1 MPMSLEEW
9 QDRLAGHF
17 EKLAVARTA
26 SGYPVFALEH
36 GLNDGEVVSLSNELR
51 ESLKAGQRLSRFWL
65 PWVVYAAERGYSYE
79 GDEYWRSF
87 EDQTP
92 FWDGADRYSLARCF
106 RRFLTTYGGMEPTGP
121 WAEHFRIIALP
132 ITHAILPKYLQ
143 IQFARLLYDLR
154 HQLARL
160 PNTDAAS
167 IGRLLSS
174 YGFHTSTRFQEFLQ
188 QEELTGRIV
197 LGLLH
202 TESGEGAGPI
212 YPATLERIVSDLET
226 VRTAREWLKEARRA
240 VRDRIT
246 GLRRRSPVAGEVV
259 GPAANDSQ
267 PRKGQHP
274 EIRPNLYLRS
284 KGASTWSVA
293 LEFPSF
299 RGIAAVNPE
308 IRKFLQ
314 ATRCRLNGADDFKPR
329 GWLLS
334 GAQRGALKRWPDVSR
349 PLVEFEAANVLLE
362 HFLDAE
368 CRMHDGPFWLFRIG
382 RDGLGREISG
392 KIVRPGR
399 DYIVVGSKDFPQAST
414 FTLQCRLEC
423 EHVRAIRLSLP
434 PEVTADHI
442 EWLNDLGIQVARTI
456 RVWPAGLPGRG
467 WNGEGTSEWL
477 TTETPCIGI
486 THDHPI
492 DFYEL
497 LLSDGLRTT
506 IEASRVGYP
515 TFVQLPELRTGTH
528 ELRVKAQKS
537 ERLNDI
543 ASTPQAEGSL
553 ELRVREPQ
561 PWVPGTLFHSGLV
574 VTVEPFDPDLSM
586 FWENQ
591 VEIEVKGPEGHQVKC
606 EVTLENARGEEI
618 LSDVVGEYF
627 DLPITPKVWQRRFGK
642 FIQEE
647 YREWR
652 YPEAASCTLTVHG
665 EELGEY
671 KLIFE
676 HVVRPVRWV
685 ARQVED
691 SAMLRLIDDTDS
703 EDSLPDCFMISMEK
717 PASLDHLDPS
727 RAIKGFRIAPPGA
740 LFTAQHGDH
749 KSVLAF
755 STGLARGEGFQ
766 ALNVVPNVDVV
777 STGKVAPS
785 DALLYASIWNDAKIA
800 GPLSEIRRI
809 TVVDSII
816 RAVVAVIGGKR
827 WSDIER
833 SYIANPER
841 TKEQELLKQYVY
853 KRGGFAAVLA
863 RDYCKASGGAPHGR
877 DWYCDVANRFDI
889 CQTPELSAFA
899 YDFAFSP
906 EAIIDRYGKK
916 KCDIFL
922 GDLRNFGAL
931 FRGARLLALRS
942 KHSGEQVLNQSRR
955 TV

>member
-1 MPMSLEEW
+1 MPKSLEEW

-17 EKLAVARTA
+17 EKLAAARTA

-36 GLNDGEVVSLSNELR
+36 GLNDEEVARLSNDLR
-51 ESLKAGQRLSRFWL
+51 DSLKEGHRLSRYWL
-65 PWVVYAAERGYSYE
+65 PWVVYATERGYSYE

-87 EDQTP
+87 EEQTP
-92 FWDGADRYSLARCF
+92 FWEGANRYSLARCF
-106 RRFLTTYGGMEPTGP
+106 RRFLTIYGGMEPTGP

-143 IQFARLLYDLR
+143 IQFAKLLYDLR
-154 HQLARL
+154 YQIARL
-160 PNTDAAS
+160 HETDAAS

-174 YGFHTSTRFQEFLQ
+174 YGFYTSTRFQEFLQ

-202 TESGEGAGPI
+202 TERGEGTGPI
-212 YPATLERIVSDLET
+212 YPATLERIVADLET
-226 VRTAREWLKEARRA
+226 VRSAREWLKEARRA

-246 GLRRRSPVAGEVV
+246 GLGRRSQVA

-284 KGASTWSVA
+284 MGTSNWSVA
-293 LEFPSF
+293 IEFPSF
-299 RGIAAVNPE
+299 RGIAALNPD

-334 GAQRGALKRWPDVSR
+334 GAQRGAIKRWPDVSR
-349 PLVEFEAANVLLE
+349 PLIEFEATNALLD
-362 HFLDAE
+362 HFLAAE
-368 CRMHDGPFWLFRIG
+368 CRIHDGPFWLFRIG

-399 DYIVVGSKDFPQAST
+399 DYVIVGSTDFPQAPA
-414 FTLQCRLEC
+414 FTSQCQLEC
-423 EHVRAIRLSLP
+423 EHVRAIRVSVP
-434 PEVTADHI
+434 SEVTADHI
-442 EWLNDLGIQVARTI
+442 EWFNKLGIQVARTI

-492 DFYEL
+492 ASYEL
-497 LLSDGLRTT
+497 LLSDGSRAI
-506 IEASRVGYP
+506 IEAGPVGYP
-515 TFVQLPELRTGTH
+515 TFVQLPELRAGTH
-528 ELRVKAQKS
+528 ELRVKALKS

-543 ASTPQAEGSL
+543 ASTPQAEGTL

-561 PWVPGTLFHSGLV
+561 PWVPGTSFHSGLV
-574 VTVEPFDPDLSM
+574 VTAEPFDPDLSM

-591 VEIEVKGPEGHQVKC
+591 VEIEVKGPEGHQVVC

-618 LSDVVGEYF
+618 LSDVVSEYF
-627 DLPITPKVWQRRFGK
+627 DLPITPKVWQSRFAK
-642 FIQEE
+642 FIQEGD
-647 YREWR
+647 REWR
-652 YPEAASCTLTVHG
+652 YLEAASCTLIVRG

-671 KLIFE
+671 KLTFE
-676 HVVRPVRWV
+676 HVIRPVRWV
-685 ARQVED
+685 ARQVEG

-703 EDSLPDCFMISMEK
+703 EDSSPTCFMISMEK
-717 PASLDHLDPS
+717 PASPDHLDPA
-727 RAIKGFRIAPPGA
+727 RAIKGFQVAPPGA

-749 KSVLAF
+749 KSVLAV
-755 STGLARGEGFQ
+755 STGLARGGGFQ
-766 ALNVVPNVDVV
+766 ALNVVPNVDAV
-777 STGKVAPS
+777 SSGKVAPS

-800 GPLSEIRRI
+800 GPLSEIRRF

-816 RAVVAVIGGKR
+816 RAVVAVFGGES
-827 WSDIER
+827 WLDIER
-833 SYIANPER
+833 RYIANPER
-841 TKEQELLKQYVY
+841 TEEQELLKRYVF

-863 RDYCKASGGAPHGR
+863 RDYYKASGGTPHGR
-877 DWYCDVANRFDI
+877 DWYRDVAKRFDI
-889 CQTPELSAFA
+889 CRKPELSAFA
-899 YDFAFSP
+899 YDFAFNP
-906 EAIIDRYGKK
+906 ETIIDRYGKK
-916 KCDIFL
+916 KCDSL
-922 GDLRNFGAL
+922 LEDLKNFGAL

-942 KHSGEQVLNQSRR
+942 KHGDEQVLERPRR
-955 TV
+955 GV